1 MFMWLDSSIKL
12 SDSQLNKWKLVTKK
26 ATEVILKLSSN
37 ITGDSNDETFFHA
50 KCY

>member
-1 MFMWLDSSIKL
+1 MFKWLDSSIKL
-12 SDSQLNKWKLVTKK
+12 SDSQLNKWKLVTK

-37 ITGDSNDETFFHA
+37 IIVDSNDETFFHA